1 MQTGSKRTIV
11 HILLGIFIGLASRYA
26 VDYTY
31 NAMRKG
37 GLTPKMPFVHTDR
50 HGDPRRADVYIIPFV
65 GFSEIAAAQ
74 FAQGLSQ
81 ELGIVVKATGVMPL
95 PSDAKDIQRDQVGAE
110 RLYAPVCT
118 FSMTLRD
125 TTPQTAYIAI
135 LADDMYPEY
144 SAWNYCLVL
153 NFTNRISIVA
163 TDRLLPYGIAS
174 KEASSR
180 LYGERLYKLLKR
192 TIGIQYY
199 GYEHSSDPTSLLFS
213 PIMGVDTVDQMSTD
227 FRLPKR
233 ESGHASSKITEDG
246 GL

>member
-1 MQTGSKRTIV
+1 MQSGTKRLIR
-11 HILLGIFIGLASRYA
+11 HILIGIFIGLASRYA
-26 VDYTY
+26 VDYLY

-50 HGDPRRADVYIIPFV
+50 HGELRRADVYIIPYV

-95 PSDAKDIQRDQVGAE
+95 PPDAKDTRRDQFVAE
-110 RLYAPVCT
+110 RLYPPLYK
-118 FSMTLRD
+118 FSATLGD

-144 SAWNYCLVL
+144 SSWNYCLVL
-153 NFTNRISIVA
+153 NFTNRISVVA
-163 TDRLLPYGIAS
+163 TDRLLPSGIAG

-180 LYGERLYKLLKR
+180 LYGERLYKLIKR

-199 GYEHSSDPTSLLFS
+199 GYERSSDPTSLLFS
-213 PIMGVDTVDQMSTD
+213 PIMGIETVDQMSTD
-227 FRLPKR
+227 FRLR
-233 ESGHASSKITEDG
+233 EQER
-246 GL
+246 